1 MDKRE
6 FIKNYIDD
14 VKNEDSITFIYYFIK
29 GHIDNVL
36 EKERNLKN
44 AK

>member
-14 VKNEDSITFIYYFIK
+14 VKNEDSITFVYYFIK
-29 GHIDNVL
+29 GHIDKVWG
-36 EKERNLKN
+36 KERELKN

>member
-14 VKNEDSITFIYYFIK
+14 VKNEDSVTFIYYFIK
-29 GHIDNVL
+29 GYIDKVGKR
-36 EKERNLKN
+36 EEIKK
-44 AK
+44 

>member
-29 GHIDNVL
+29 GSIDDVL
-36 EKERNLKN
+36 KKREGIKN